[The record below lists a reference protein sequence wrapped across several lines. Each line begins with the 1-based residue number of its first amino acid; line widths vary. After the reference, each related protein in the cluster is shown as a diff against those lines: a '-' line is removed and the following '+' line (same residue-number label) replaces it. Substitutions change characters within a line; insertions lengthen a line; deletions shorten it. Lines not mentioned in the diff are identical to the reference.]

1 MLSCEDKL
9 QEENARADLNP
20 QTYAEIGEERAAV
33 KPIKQYV
40 KKNNKEDEGLLYAT
54 SVDQLYAQVDKK
66 KDGDTAHPNTPEA
79 DTPVDQLY
87 TQVDKRDG
95 DTTDHPHT
103 PEADTSLD
111 QLYAQV
117 DKKKKKKDGDTA
129 HSHTSEAD
137 VDQLYAQ
144 VDKKKKSKRKE
155 LCENPPHSQ

>member
-9 QEENARADLNP
+9 QEQNARADLNL
-20 QTYAEIGEERAAV
+20 QTYAEIGEERAAI

-40 KKNNKEDEGLLYAT
+40 KKDNKEDEGLLYAT

-66 KDGDTAHPNTPEA
+66 KDGDTTHPNTPEA
-79 DTPVDQLY
+79 GTPVDQLY

-95 DTTDHPHT
+95 DSTDHPHT
-103 PEADTSLD
+103 PEADTSVD

-117 DKKKKKKDGDTA
+117 DKKKKKKKKKDGDTA

-137 VDQLYAQ
+137 VDLLYAQ
-144 VDKKKKSKRKE
+144 VDKKRSKRKE
-155 LCENPPHSQ
+155 GAV